1 MKLKVLSV
9 AVICLALGGVLVN
22 QQSTQKQASQK
33 QASEKQAD
41 VTVSEQSVAASQQGY
56 QQAESAVNTVNTAA
70 KAIQVEDVKPVDSLA
85 ALLSDERVPVESYFE
100 SVTFNQ
106 PSKEERADPKKML
119 AFEKREQTN
128 LLTNFIGVIDK
139 EVKLFKATLA
149 SQEARQ
155 EASQEASKVAEA
167 EQPLLAEAKD
177 RLSQLELLHI
187 DLSAELAE
195 MQSQV
200 M

>member
-22 QQSTQKQASQK
+22 QQSSQK

-139 EVKLFKATLA
+139 EVKLYKTTLA
-149 SQEARQ
+149 SQEA
-155 EASQEASKVAEA
+155 SKGGKVAEA

-177 RLSQLELLHI
+177 RLSQLELLHN